1 MGEQSFPTAPSGEA
15 GDRVPFPFGSPA
27 SPAPED
33 HGMTTCDGSPS
44 GASPPDLTDEELV
57 MLIVSLLDI

>member
-15 GDRVPFPFGSPA
+15 GDGFPFPFGSSA

-33 HGMTTCDGSPS
+33 HGMTTCDVSTS
-44 GASPPDLTDEELV
+44 GASTDLTDEELIV
-57 MLIVSLLDI
+57 LLVSLID